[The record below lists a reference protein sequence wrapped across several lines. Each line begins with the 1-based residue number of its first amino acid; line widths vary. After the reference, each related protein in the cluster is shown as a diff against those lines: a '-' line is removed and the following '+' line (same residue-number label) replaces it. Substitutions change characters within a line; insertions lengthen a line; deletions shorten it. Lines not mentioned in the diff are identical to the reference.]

1 MPIVLFRHSV
11 CPPGLTIPDQDDILG
26 SSALIT
32 DELQPHDT
40 ILPDGE
46 WSHLDAEAFV
56 ASEGDMKRDKRF
68 SRAKRRQVGSY
79 ESVKSMARIMVAQ
92 RSVGVY
98 SGLFDLICDRLAN
111 RPEDP
116 EAAELLAG
124 LKKLSDGSVE
134 AGEFGAGMTR

>member
-1 MPIVLFRHSV
+1 M
-11 CPPGLTIPDQDDILG
+11 TISDEDDILG

-32 DELQPHDT
+32 DELQPRDE
-40 ILPDGE
+40 IVLDGG
-46 WSHLDAEAFV
+46 WSHLDAGAFV
-56 ASEGDMKRDKRF
+56 ASEGDMKRDKR
-68 SRAKRRQVGSY
+68 SGKAKRRQTGSY

-92 RSVGVY
+92 GSVGVY

-124 LKKLSDGSVE
+124 LKNLSDGSVE
-134 AGEFGAGMTR
+134 AGEFGTGMTR